1 MIGQTQDLPPRARGM
16 SLGVVLVL
24 MLAALLFA
32 AVTFVAGLALGS
44 GSAAGGNTAGGA
56 PVAEGDATPAPTAE
70 PMPELET
77 VTCTAPSEAFALLC
91 ETYQRIKG
99 DYVDPVD
106 DAALVEGAVRGM
118 VEYGLDDPYS
128 GYLEPETYDQA
139 LDDLSGSFSGIG
151 AEVGIRNLDDPEDI
165 ESCDLIST
173 RCPMVI
179 IAPLEGTPA
188 EAAGLRPGDIVLA
201 IDGEPV
207 DGSTLQ
213 EQVFRVRGEA
223 GTDVTLTIRRG
234 EEELELTI
242 TRAEIELII
251 VSSRMLDGGVGY
263 VRLSSFSSDATG
275 EFRGAIQSLF
285 DQGAQQIVL
294 DLRNNPGGYIT
305 AAQEIAS
312 EFVADGLLFTQESG
326 EMVREWRA
334 TGNGI
339 AIDPAIEVA
348 VLVNGGSA
356 SASEIVA
363 AALQEMGRATIVGE
377 PTFGK
382 NTVQVWGELSN
393 NGGLRLTTD
402 RWFTPSH
409 DTVEG
414 TEVQPDVAAE
424 SEDDTI
430 PPEGE
435 EDPILERA
443 LEVLGE

>member
-1 MIGQTQDLPPRARGM
+1 MIGQTQDLPPRARGV
-16 SLGVVLVL
+16 SLGVVLVVV
-24 MLAALLFA
+24 LAALLFA
-32 AVTFVAGLALGS
+32 ALTFVAGLALGS
-44 GSAAGGNTAGGA
+44 GAAGGNTAGGP
-56 PVAEGDATPAPTAE
+56 PVAVSDATPAPTAE
-70 PMPELET
+70 PTPELET

-151 AEVGIRNLDDPEDI
+151 AEVGIRNVDDPEDI

-201 IDGEPV
+201 VDGEPV

-234 EEELELTI
+234 EAELEFTI

-275 EFRGAIQSLF
+275 EFRAAIQSLF

-326 EMVREWRA
+326 EMAREWRA
-334 TGNGI
+334 TGNGL

-363 AALQEMGRATIVGE
+363 AALQETGRATIVGE

-393 NGGLRLTTD
+393 HGGLRLTTD

-414 TEVQPDVAAE
+414 TGVQPDVVAE
-424 SEDDTI
+424 TEDDTI

-443 LEVLGE
+443 LEVLGG